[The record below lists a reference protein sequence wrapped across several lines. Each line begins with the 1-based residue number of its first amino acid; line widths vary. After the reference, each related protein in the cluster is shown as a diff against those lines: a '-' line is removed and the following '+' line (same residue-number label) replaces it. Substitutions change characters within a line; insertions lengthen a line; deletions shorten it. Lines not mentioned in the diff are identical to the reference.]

1 MLSVSEYT
9 TFCEMMSHYKQ
20 HQKDE
25 AEKKAEDEKK
35 AEEWDN

>member
-20 HQKDE
+20 HTKEQAEE
-25 AEKKAEDEKK
+25 AEKK

>member
-20 HQKDE
+20 HTKEQAEE
-25 AEKKAEDEKK
+25 AAEKK